1 MDTTTQGS
9 RCLRAAGAS
18 AAVVAWLFV
27 TPIILPVVAARL
39 LPPEIGGGIGYLL
52 PYFLVVAAPFLV
64 PALVV
69 GLAVALGG
77 AHARALPGR
86 SACALGNVSSLVG
99 VATVAATVT
108 LMWLAVSVIA

>member
-1 MDTTTQGS
+1 MDTTTRGS

-27 TPIILPVVAARL
+27 TPVILPVVAARL
-39 LPPEIGGGIGYLL
+39 LPSEIGGAIGYLF
-52 PYFLVVAAPFLV
+52 PYVMVVAAPFLV

-99 VATVAATVT
+99 VATVAVTVT
-108 LMWLAVSVIA
+108 LMWLAVSLIA

>member
-1 MDTTTQGS
+1 MDTTTKGS

-27 TPIILPVVAARL
+27 TPVILPIVAARL

-108 LMWLAVSVIA
+108 LMWLAVSLIA